1 MSPDEKAI
9 RQLVQD
15 WMRASL
21 AHNFDALGRMMA
33 DDVVFLRAG
42 CPMLRGRENF
52 LSLARAN
59 QNKLSVEGRAET
71 LEVHIDGKLAHMWNR
86 LSITITP
93 KDGSAP
99 FTKAGDT
106 MSLLRKEPD
115 GRWVLVRDVN
125 LLPP

>member
-1 MSPDEKAI
+1 
-9 RQLVQD
+9 
-15 WMRASL
+15 
-21 AHNFDALGRMMA
+21 
-33 DDVVFLRAG
+33 
-42 CPMLRGRENF
+42 MLRGRENF